1 MRTTIN
7 LDLGMMLAAYI
18 EKRLAEYEEPH
29 SKREGRPFAA
39 TYRASI
45 LALTS
50 MSIRE
55 QAESLG
61 LDPAGLKTTRT
72 KQRFKNLVKQHM
84 AAFTAEVLIEIL
96 SDTITGHQS
105 LWEYSVSN
113 DDTPYHEADI
123 KINVGPL
130 SWECYRQIIGAVL
143 GYSIDRE
150 RLRQICG
157 EVLVKDG
164 EKLHGYHLYLITVR
178 LFSLFVGPLLEG
190 ARKFYGWS
198 KREVEQFKAAAF
210 KSHLELCSRLILK
223 DARKP
228 GDGDEE
234 RANLIEKYF
243 TLLLRVHGVQ
253 TPGQRG

>member
-1 MRTTIN
+1 METVN
-7 LDLGMMLAAYI
+7 LDLGLMLASYI
-18 EKRLAEYEEPH
+18 EKQLAEYEEPH
-29 SKREGRPFAA
+29 SKREGRPFTA
-39 TYRASI
+39 TFKASM

-61 LDPAGLKTTRT
+61 LDPDGLKTTRT

-84 AAFTAEVLIEIL
+84 AAFTVEVLTEIL
-96 SDTITGHQS
+96 SETITGHQN
-105 LWEYSVSN
+105 LWEYAVSD

-123 KINVGPL
+123 KIDVGPL
-130 SWECYRQIIGAVL
+130 SWDAYRQIVEIVL
-143 GYSIDRE
+143 LHAIDTE
-150 RLRQICG
+150 WLRQICG
-157 EVLVKDG
+157 GVLVKEG
-164 EKLHGYHLYLITVR
+164 EKLHDYHTFMIAIR
-178 LFSLFVGPLLEG
+178 LFSLFAGPLLEG
-190 ARKFYGWS
+190 ARKFYGRP

-228 GDGDEE
+228 GGGDEE

-243 TLLLRVHGVQ
+243 TLLLKVHGVQ